1 MKLVSI
7 GKGGKV
13 GDLKV
18 NRNIIVTE
26 DLSRIDSLV
35 DIQENGEV
43 VRLDAEGNEVH
54 TPESYAIKINA
65 SRREI
70 FDELEEEISKLRNEI
85 TQAKLNNKLNELKSL
100 PATIDGQWNFRK
112 SLEKLKDFALD
123 LGAKV
128 VAEIAMK
135 QLGY

>member
-65 SRREI
+65 LRREI

>member
-13 GDLKV
+13 GNLKV

-43 VRLDAEGNEVH
+43 VHLDAEGNEVH

-65 SRREI
+65 LRREI